1 MENKMKNILL
11 LLLFFVSS
19 NLSGQ
24 NYKVDKSRIETNF
37 YNLKKF
43 GNNAN
48 EGNDRVAYSN
58 FDIQARIY
66 LKDKL
71 KSLGAKVHTDF
82 AGNVIAFYEGNKQ
95 NLKPISFGSHIDAVP
110 NGGHYDGQAGVIA
123 SIEVLETIIS
133 KNIKLDHPLEMIIFS
148 NVFIYNRKSFIRW
161 MSPSIKGA
169 PFQNVFRFKNITY
182 CG

>member
-1 MENKMKNILL
+1 MKNILL

-133 KNIKLDHPLEMIIFS
+133 KNIKLYHRLQFAFLS
-148 NVFIYNRKSFIRW
+148 
-161 MSPSIKGA
+161 
-169 PFQNVFRFKNITY
+169 QNIQ
-182 CG
+182 